1 MGLFSDIIS
10 AVGNAANDVGN
21 FFTGDNNQNQK
32 KQQPNTPAPNNNGG
46 IKMPNTFGGPSNLLS
61 KPNAPAP
68 IFTADPITHNTNL
81 VATPHPLAPNIN
93 PAPNNFTINHP
104 TTGPSLVVNQPS
116 QPSMVVHPLAPNINP
131 APNNFTINHPT
142 TGPSL
147 VVNQPSQPSMVVHPI
162 TPTITP
168 TQPSMAQPL
177 IPTGGNYNGAN
188 FLQDMKAAAVQ
199 LPLSVPEAGIAIAK
213 GIVDTPATVLNLLN
227 TGANKVTGD
236 TGTPGFIQR
245 ADQYTNDANKPFNAA
260 NNFLQTQANK
270 APDTQGANLYKAG
283 VTTAG
288 ALTSLAGG
296 EGVLSKLG
304 IASDAEKAAAGGEA
318 ANIADEAA
326 PLENTSAETGT
337 KSITEKPTNAPTGE
351 PTEPTTAPGATESGT
366 KSVTPPPAPVTTV
379 KPLGNVAPTTT
390 VPAETPPAESVPAP
404 ANVTDA
410 EKVAQDAV
418 NKTVVNPPTSEPAP
432 VATAPAITPAQAA
445 EVKAAASPTEQA
457 AEAEPALEKTPPEPT
472 IRELDPNT
480 GKQIEVTQED
490 LLNQVMELQQIPK
503 DERTVAQATLLNDK
517 VNALKNFD
525 SIVSGPPK
533 LPTEKVVNNKDVPT
547 ETSPAKV
554 TPTSD
559 EKPLTDLE
567 RNPNAVGN
575 LPQRQKWLSSKVQ
588 AIRNTNTDS
597 GTALADK
604 IDAADARHTELRA
617 GWMHDLKP
625 VFDLNKKDFRDAWN
639 IQEGKLNV
647 RNASQ
652 AARDAAATLKQVM
665 PDIQKTADKADV
677 VEGNLGD
684 TYMPH
689 TFKDVKSG
697 PTVNMP
703 KGVNTGPKTVG
714 NLEKERLT
722 NAQNYEKTPNAL
734 MNYID
739 KVSQRIGQS
748 ENFGAKNEI
757 AKGLIAKIGAEGGD
771 QGTAD
776 EAFGNYMHTDFPNTT
791 ASKVQRGV
799 NTAFSL
805 ARLPTAAISHLG
817 QTANTAVDAGIGKT
831 LGGWARYL
839 SRNSKDADF
848 VDRTGVTNPQSLGHY
863 QNDYTSVKGV
873 ASRFIAPGLRPVM
886 KMNRSV
892 TALAYRAYG
901 NALAKAGNVEKLQ
914 ELGVKGDIG
923 SKLTDAQEL
932 QVARGGVQKT
942 MFSGSKAQTPIKAET
957 TGGRIIGQYRTAYAL
972 PQTKFIINSVLKEAA
987 KGNIAPLA
995 RYLTI
1000 SAGVGA
1006 GALAAKNAI
1015 TGKSQSKGSTAATI
1029 AGSLGGIPGEMVSS
1043 AAQYGKSNV
1052 VGTVASDIAPMA
1064 GEAVKVGTAI
1074 QNSLSS
1080 KNPTPIERYGLKLAP
1095 VIGGRLANK
1104 FTPYAPGSSK
1114 SQVAAGAKQSNP
1126 GIYQVKAK
1134 DGTAQFATLDGKS
1147 MKNYS
1152 TLTDAQAA
1160 QAKNEFKYSSA
1171 GKQITSNNAQ
1181 QALDKDNFIK
1191 SGQQE
1196 QSIHGMVYQNEGN
1209 GKVSSM
1215 EQKDFDYKTADDGM
1229 TTAKNNDDLKGY
1241 VTSATALLGNI
1252 NWQLKHANLT
1262 DSQRSALT
1270 NKATTTENDLAK
1282 YQGYGGFTKGSSGS
1296 TGYKAGTPQLTLSA
1310 PSLPSD
1316 LKADTTASYKA
1327 PTLVANKAPTSTS
1340 INPFVRSISAAKGV
1354 K

>member
-32 KQQPNTPAPNNNGG
+32 KQQPNTLAPNNNGG

-147 VVNQPSQPSMVVHPI
+147 VVNQPSQPSMVVHS
-162 TPTITP
+162 TAPTITP

-245 ADQYTNDANKPFNAA
+245 ADQYTNDANKPSNAA

-366 KSVTPPPAPVTTV
+366 KSVTPPPA
-379 KPLGNVAPTTT
+379 
-390 VPAETPPAESVPAP
+390 
-404 ANVTDA
+404 
-410 EKVAQDAV
+410 KV
-418 NKTVVNPPTSEPAP
+418 
-432 VATAPAITPAQAA
+432 
-445 EVKAAASPTEQA
+445 
-457 AEAEPALEKTPPEPT
+457 PALEKIDPNDINTPAYQRAPVKAAIAVQDAADRAALAEKTVPT
-472 IRELDPNT
+472 TELDKTPAFQHQQNIKAVISQGNDELNEFANAHPDAT
-480 GKQIEVTQED
+480 PQEIDSAKQAITSQVTAEVQK
-490 LLNQVMELQQIPK
+490 LQDARYGAPA
-503 DERTVAQATLLNDK
+503 EST
-517 VNALKNFD
+517 
-525 SIVSGPPK
+525 
-533 LPTEKVVNNKDVPT
+533 PTNMVINNKDVPT

-575 LPQRQKWLSSKVQ
+575 LPESQKLLSSKVQ
-588 AIRNTNTDS
+588 AIRNTNTES

-617 GWMHDLKP
+617 NWMHQLKP
-625 VFDLNKKDFRDAWN
+625 VFDLNNKDFRDAWN
-639 IQEGKLNV
+639 IQEGKLSPA
-647 RNASQ
+647 RASQ
-652 AARDAAATLKQVM
+652 SARDAAATLKQVM

-703 KGVNTGPKTVG
+703 KGVNTGPKIVG

-739 KVSQRIGQS
+739 KASQRIGQS
-748 ENFGAKNEI
+748 ENFGAKNET
-757 AKGLIAKIGAEGGD
+757 AQALLAKIGAEGGD

-776 EAFGNYMHTDFPNTT
+776 EAFKNYVNPEFSTNSKT
-791 ASKVQRGV
+791 AKALGAVRTGMGV
-799 NTAFSL
+799 AH
-805 ARLPTAAISHLG
+805 LPTAAISHLG
-817 QTANTAVDAGIGKT
+817 QTTNAAVDTGIANTLKAWGT
-831 LGGWARYL
+831 HL
-839 SRNSKDADF
+839 SSNPEAADF
-848 VDRTGVTNPQSLGHY
+848 VDRTGVNNPQSLGHY
-863 QNDYTSVKGV
+863 QQSYTSVKGI
-873 ASRFIAPGLRPVM
+873 ASRLTAPGLRPVM

-901 NALAKAGNVEKLQ
+901 NALAKAGNVAKLQ
-914 ELGVKGDIG
+914 DLGVTGDIG
-923 SKLTDAQEL
+923 KTLTDNQEL
-932 QVARGGVQKT
+932 QAARGGVQKT
-942 MFSGSKAQTPIKAET
+942 MFSGSNAQTPIKAET
-957 TGGRIIGQYRTAYAL
+957 TGGRMISQFRGAYAL
-972 PQTKFIINSVLKEAA
+972 PQTKFIINSALKEARN
-987 KGNIAPLA
+987 GNIAPLA
-995 RYLTI
+995 RFLTI
-1000 SAGVGA
+1000 STGVG
-1006 GALAAKNAI
+1006 GATIAAKNAI

-1196 QSIHGMVYQNEGN
+1196 QSIHGMVYQNEGD

-1241 VTSATALLGNI
+1241 VSSATSLLGNI
-1252 NWQLKHANLT
+1252 NWQLKHATLT
-1262 DSQRSALT
+1262 DSQRSDLE

-1340 INPFVRSISAAKGV
+1340 INPFVRSISAAEGV